1 MTNLLIKLFIKNKN
15 NRVSYGYLSGITG
28 ICCNVVLFISKLILG
43 YFSGSIAIISDG
55 FNNLSDSFSA
65 VITLVMYKM
74 ASKPADKSHPFGHG
88 RMEYLAS
95 LIIAVLMLLVG
106 FEFCITSFGRI
117 QNPIA
122 ISSSQVLFVALVLSV
137 LLKLW
142 LYVFNSQLSKL
153 ITSTTLKATA
163 KDSLMDA
170 LTTSITLLAV
180 VLAPYTSLPI
190 DGYVGLLVSLLI
202 LKNGIEII
210 RDTVDHLLGHSG
222 DEKMVNE
229 IMEFVMRSP
238 TILGIHDLVVHDY
251 GPGNVMA
258 SFDVEVD
265 ARRTLLD
272 VHQEIDTIERE
283 LFEKMQIR
291 ASIHT
296 DPIEVD
302 NPEVNSKRLLIGS
315 FISSY
320 DKRIG
325 MHDFRL
331 FKSEGITTLKFDLV
345 VPHELLGKEQEI
357 YEYISKRLEEEHPD
371 HQLHINFETDYN
383 ER

>member
-1 MTNLLIKLFIKNKN
+1 MTNLLLKLWIKDES
-15 NRVSYGYLSGITG
+15 NRASYGYLSSITG
-28 ICCNVVLFISKLILG
+28 ICCNVVLFISKLLLG
-43 YFSGSIAIISDG
+43 YFSGSIAIVSDG
-55 FNNLSDSFSA
+55 VNNLSDSISA
-65 VITLVMYKM
+65 LVTLVMYKIS
-74 ASKPADKSHPFGHG
+74 SKPADKSHPFGHG

-95 LIIAVLMLLVG
+95 LFIAVLMILIG
-106 FEFCITSFGRI
+106 FEFFMTSLRRISEIHEITSGMVTI
-117 QNPIA
+117 
-122 ISSSQVLFVALVLSV
+122 VALVLSIA
-137 LLKLW
+137 LKLW
-142 LYVFNSQLSKL
+142 LYVFNSKLASL
-153 ITSTTLKATA
+153 ITSTSIKATA

-170 LTTSITLLAV
+170 LTTSIALLSIV
-180 VLAPYTSLPI
+180 IAPYTSLPV
-190 DGYVGLLVSLLI
+190 DGIVGILVSLLI
-202 LKNGIEII
+202 LKNGIDII
-210 RDTVDHLLGHSG
+210 RETVDHLLGHSG
-222 DEKMVNE
+222 DEKMVDE
-229 IMEFVMRSP
+229 IMTLVMAHS

-251 GPGNVMA
+251 GPGNIMA

-265 ARRTLLD
+265 DRRTLLD
-272 VHQEIDTIERE
+272 AHQEIDAIERE

-331 FKSEGITTLKFDLV
+331 SKSEGITTLKFDVV
-345 VPHELLGKEQEI
+345 VPHELVGKEQEI